1 MILAL
6 VFACIGILEGNS
18 NRARASLMMSGRRT
32 GGHAHC
38 SRIDCEMDASC
49 LHCTFPVDCELDEEV
64 EVNCTSVKECGPSQI
79 SVKRN
84 AYCRYCWQS
93 DPSDYD
99 CLPQSNCS
107 TTSWQLVPTEC
118 SVHPNVICK
127 GRRVFNKRIRCNWSS
142 GISWAKTMF
151 LSVTL
156 GGFGA
161 DRFYLGL
168 WKSAIGKLFSFG
180 GLGIWTMVD
189 VVLIAIGYIR
199 PADGS
204 LYI

>member
-1 MILAL
+1 M
-6 VFACIGILEGNS
+6 
-18 NRARASLMMSGRRT
+18 
-32 GGHAHC
+32 
-38 SRIDCEMDASC
+38 DCQLDASC
-49 LHCTFPVDCELDEEV
+49 LSCKFPIGCELDEPV
-64 EVNCTSVKECGPSQI
+64 QVNCTSVKECGSNQI
-79 SVKRN
+79 STKRETF
-84 AYCRYCWQS
+84 CRYCWQS
-93 DPSDYD
+93 SPADYD

-107 TTSWQLVPTEC
+107 TTSSKLVLTEC
-118 SVHPNVICK
+118 TVHPNVICK
-127 GRRVFNKRIRCNWSS
+127 GRRSFNRRVRCNWSS
-142 GISWAKTMF
+142 GISWAKAMF

-180 GLGIWTMVD
+180 GLGIWTIID
-189 VVLIAIGYIR
+189 VVLIATGYIR

>member
-1 MILAL
+1 MRLAFAVL
-6 VFACIGILEGNS
+6 VLFVQDSDS
-18 NRARASLMMSGRRT
+18 NRLSSAVN
-32 GGHAHC
+32 GGKPNSRAHC
-38 SRIDCEMDASC
+38 SRIDCQLDASC
-49 LHCTFPVDCELDEEV
+49 LTCKFPVDCELGDRV
-64 EVNCTSVKECGPSQI
+64 QVNCTSVKECGSNQI
-79 SVKRN
+79 SARRETF
-84 AYCRYCWQS
+84 CRYCWQS
-93 DPSDYD
+93 SSEDYD

-107 TTSWQLVPTEC
+107 TTSSQLVLTEC
-118 SVHPNVICK
+118 TVHPDVICK
-127 GRRVFNKRIRCNWSS
+127 GRRTFPKRVRCNWSS
-142 GISWAKTMF
+142 GISWAKAMF

-180 GLGIWTMVD
+180 GLGIWTIID
-189 VVLIAIGYIR
+189 VVLIATGYIR